1 MIERNPD
8 EYLFADAFIGCQQ
21 AKLMNWQDLV
31 RLANLGDFDAA
42 QTALL
47 EFGYGDPTETKQEG
61 DVEEFIRRE
70 QAWLYEMIFRNMT
83 GR

>member
-31 RLANLGDFDAA
+31 RLANLGDAWRIWA
-42 QTALL
+42 TSMLHRLL
-47 EFGYGDPTETKQEG
+47 CWSLATE
-61 DVEEFIRRE
+61 IRQRPSKRE
-70 QAWLYEMIFRNMT
+70 T
-83 GR
+83 